1 MKRSAFLIPL
11 SLVLLHSP
19 ASGQQPEPILAPSG
33 ADFVAYAEKLIET
46 TRREKPDL
54 ASRADELYKR
64 LPAIVD
70 QLEREARAAGS
81 KADNPGMETDT
92 PQLEAQMERW
102 IAEKGAHIDTEMRF
116 ATGRL
121 KIVRQAM
128 QPVVILIEERQRK
141 QQIIASVIILIKD
154 LLDARDGSPEE
165 PDADRNKSDRVGPSA
180 SNRGDLLPVASGTAA
195 LSMD

>member
-1 MKRSAFLIPL
+1 MQGYLDDPVATAETIDADGWLHTGDLGAF
-11 SLVLLHSP
+11 
-19 ASGQQPEPILAPSG
+19 
-33 ADFVAYAEKLIET
+33 
-46 TRREKPDL
+46 
-54 ASRADELYKR
+54 DE
-64 LPAIVD
+64 A
-70 QLEREARAAGS
+70 
-81 KADNPGMETDT
+81 
-92 PQLEAQMERW
+92 
-102 IAEKGAHIDTEMRF
+102 
-116 ATGRL
+116 GRL

-141 QQIIASVIILIKD
+141 QQIIASVIMLIKD